1 MELAR
6 PAFVLV
12 MAALCWLG
20 LHADRHALA
29 ETPSALPW
37 LKLES
42 LSATRERPLFTP
54 SRRHAELS
62 LATQLPSPSV
72 ALEEKEKDAEIELT
86 GLIEENNVTIVF
98 LRTRSQTVIV
108 RSGDK
113 FGRWQVK
120 AISKTSVQLRD
131 GTKQFNLEMFAKR

>member
-1 MELAR
+1 MG
-6 PAFVLV
+6 LV
-12 MAALCWLG
+12 RAALIFVAAAVCWQG
-20 LHADRHALA
+20 LCAQTLAFA

-54 SRRHAELS
+54 SRRRAELS

-72 ALEEKEKDAEIELT
+72 ALEEREKDPEIELT
-86 GLIEENNVTIVF
+86 GLIEENNITMIF

-120 AISKTSVQLRD
+120 AISKISVQLTD
-131 GTKQFNLEMFAKR
+131 GTKQIRLEMFAKR